1 MTIRLSLRQ
10 EQTERER
17 KFQGHWMWLVEGP
30 TIWVGSWSSG
40 RSHENPP
47 NLSDHARGLL
57 LSLNRQ
63 CNLNYTKLY
72 DSARFTT
79 NAGVLSR
86 AFSDPG
92 FVEPLRRS
100 FNPKRGLRSILTWRV
115 VFSGPSTVI
124 ETQLS
129 WLSARATRID
139 ILHHEKDDISN
150 LLTTD
155 AWGFSGLG
163 NGYLLKMVGKGLN
176 RESCLYS
183 CLIVSDCH
191 FYSTFGYRFHSK
203 NSRFVSRSVPEYHR
217 RDLHQ
222 TSRHAWVVQWRSSAK
237 ETRFFLYRSV
247 KSDSRDAT
255 VFLTSSIS
263 SLRISTSTAV
273 FLLSKRLGPLLSGL
287 YPSVSPT
294 LSCHQTS
301 KVHLLHSVGRS
312 ANYSLESDNDD

>member
-10 EQTERER
+10 EQIERER
-17 KFQGHWMWLVEGP
+17 KFQGHWVWLVEGP

-100 FNPKRGLRSILTWRV
+100 FKPKRGLRSILTWRV

-129 WLSARATRID
+129 WLSAGHKNWHTPPRERWHLKFLDHWRMRFQWTR
-139 ILHHEKDDISN
+139 ERVV
-150 LLTTD
+150 T
-155 AWGFSGLG
+155 
-163 NGYLLKMVGKGLN
+163 
-176 RESCLYS
+176 
-183 CLIVSDCH
+183 
-191 FYSTFGYRFHSK
+191 K
-203 NSRFVSRSVPEYHR
+203 NSRQGLEPRKLLIQLS
-217 RDLHQ
+217 
-222 TSRHAWVVQWRSSAK
+222 
-237 ETRFFLYRSV
+237 YRI
-247 KSDSRDAT
+247 R
-255 VFLTSSIS
+255 L
-263 SLRISTSTAV
+263 SL
-273 FLLSKRLGPLLSGL
+273 L
-287 YPSVSPT
+287 
-294 LSCHQTS
+294 
-301 KVHLLHSVGRS
+301 
-312 ANYSLESDNDD
+312 